1 MQSRS
6 RKYARKAASALIC
19 AAAILAGCH
28 GNPNTS
34 GYGIAWVSLTDE
46 PGDYTSY
53 VVTID
58 SVTLTRSDGV
68 VITAVG
74 TPEVVDFTQV
84 HNIAELWSSGAVP
97 IGTYV
102 SATITVDYTA
112 VAISVLY
119 NGIPTAATVLD
130 ATTELA
136 PTTYAVTLN
145 FDPQNQ
151 PTVTPTYASTSAQLL
166 AIDFNLA
173 ASGWVDFTKA
183 GPVAFVRPFFTI
195 GHLPDDTKL
204 IRVRG
209 PLINSSTDVQTYTVY
224 IRPFY
229 DEANNIG
236 TVTLFSQP
244 NTVYTLNGNTYLG
257 SNGLA
262 QLAVLSAGTTMT
274 AGFTT
279 FQPDYNPLNGAYAGR
294 FNLAYV
300 VAGSTLE
307 DIYTEGITGEVIA
320 RDGNTL
326 TLQGSTLI
334 LNADDTFAYEVT
346 NCNVLLGSGTIV
358 TADDNSALTKL
369 TSDSVAVGQHITARG
384 IYNLTSTGSCG
395 LATLGEAVEL
405 DSTGTTSENTGSV
418 RLQSTKLWGPL
429 VTSAAGS
436 LVMDLQTID
445 NYPVSLFNFAGN
457 GSTPAHNPVPATFSV
472 TTPGLSLPAGTAIG
486 DPIWVDGVSTAFGAA
501 PPDFRAFALNNES
514 SVQVAGGQLDGGAST
529 APGIGLCGI
538 GSQVCEPASLQIV
551 WRGTDAD
558 PFETITDT
566 GFSLKLDD
574 PNLLTYVVRIGPE
587 SIDVKTLP
595 SSPLIVPTILPVTQ
609 TFAPR
614 YAWGVPATATV
625 TSTSTT
631 ASTTA
636 LEVASAFDVFI
647 TGILK
652 TISTTNPALQFQAT
666 GLYNRTNNTF
676 TATSTNFVL

>member
-1 MQSRS
+1 MQPRS
-6 RKYARKAASALIC
+6 RNYARKVASALIC

-58 SVTLTRSDGV
+58 SVSLTRSDGY
-68 VITAVG
+68 VIDAVG
-74 TPEVVDFTQV
+74 TNEIVDFTQV
-84 HNIAELWSSGAVP
+84 HNIAELWSSGAIP
-97 IGTYV
+97 TGTYV
-102 SATITVDYTA
+102 SATITVDYSA
-112 VAISVLY
+112 AAIAVLY
-119 NGIPTAATVLD
+119 KGVPTSVASVRDAATG
-130 ATTELA
+130 TA
-136 PTTYAVTLN
+136 PTTYAVTVN
-145 FDPQNQ
+145 FDPQNL
-151 PTVTPTYASTSAQLL
+151 PTVTPTYASTSAQLF

-173 ASGWVDFTKA
+173 ASGWVDFTKD

-244 NTVYTLNGNTYLG
+244 NTVYTLNGSTYIG
-257 SNGLA
+257 KDGLA
-262 QLAVLSAGTTMT
+262 QLSVLSAGTTMT

-307 DIYTEGITGEVIA
+307 DIYTEGISGEVIA

-326 TLQGSTLI
+326 TLQGSTLF
-334 LNADDTFAYEVT
+334 LNTEDTFAYQVANT
-346 NCNVLLGSGTIV
+346 QVLLGPETVV

-369 TSDSVAVGQHITARG
+369 TPGAVAVGQRIWARG
-384 IYNLTSTGSCG
+384 VCDTALCTNSNGTVVI
-395 LATLGEAVEL
+395 
-405 DSTGTTSENTGSV
+405 DSTGTSSENTGSV
-418 RLQSTKLWGPL
+418 RLLSTKLWGQL
-429 VTSAAGS
+429 VSSTAGS
-436 LVMDLQTID
+436 LEMDLQTID
-445 NYPVSLFNFAGN
+445 NYPVSLFNFTGN
-457 GSTPAHNPVPATFSV
+457 GSTAAQKPVPATFSV
-472 TTPGLSLPAGTAIG
+472 ATPGLSLPAGTAIG
-486 DPIWVDGVSTAFGAA
+486 DPIWVDGLATAFGAA
-501 PPDFRAFALNNES
+501 PPDFRAFAVNNES
-514 SVQVAGGQLDGGAST
+514 SVQVAGAQLDGGAST
-529 APGIGLCGI
+529 APGNGICGI
-538 GSQVCEPASLQIV
+538 GSQVCEPASLQVV
-551 WRGTDAD
+551 WRGTDAS
-558 PFETITDT
+558 PFESIDDA
-566 GFSLKLDD
+566 GFSIKLDD
-574 PNLLTYVVRIGPE
+574 ASLFTYVVRIGPE
-587 SIDVKTLP
+587 SIDVKTLS
-595 SSPLIVPTILPVTQ
+595 SSPRIVPTSLPNTQ

-614 YAWGVPATATV
+614 YAWGVPSTAT
-625 TSTSTT
+625 TTAASTT

-636 LEVASAFDVFI
+636 LYVASAFDVFI

-666 GLYNRTNNTF
+666 GLYDRSTNTF

>member
-1 MQSRS
+1 V
-6 RKYARKAASALIC
+6 SALIC

-68 VITAVG
+68 VVDAVG

-84 HNIAELWSSGAVP
+84 HNIAELWSSGAIP
-97 IGTYV
+97 TGTYV
-102 SATITVDYTA
+102 SATITVDYTE

-119 NGIPTAATVLD
+119 NGVPTAVTVLD
-130 ATTELA
+130 AATELA
-136 PTTYAVTLN
+136 PTTYAVTVN

-151 PTVTPTYASTSAQLL
+151 PTVTPTYASTSAQLF

-173 ASGWVDFTKA
+173 ASGWVDFTKS

-244 NTVYTLNGNTYLG
+244 NTVYTLNGNTYVG
-257 SNGLA
+257 SKGLA
-262 QLAVLSAGTTMT
+262 QLAILSAGTTMT

-307 DIYTEGITGEVIA
+307 DIYTEGISGEVIA

-326 TLQGSTLI
+326 TLQGSTLF
-334 LNADDTFAYEVT
+334 LNTEDTFAYQVANT
-346 NCNVLLGSGTIV
+346 QVLLGPGTIV
-358 TADDNSALTKL
+358 TADDNSALTEL
-369 TSDSVAVGQHITARG
+369 TPNAVAVGQRITARG
-384 IYNLTSTGSCG
+384 VCDTALCTNSDGTVVI
-395 LATLGEAVEL
+395 
-405 DSTGTTSENTGSV
+405 DSTGTSSENTGSV
-418 RLQSTKLWGPL
+418 RLQSTELWGPL

-436 LVMDLQTID
+436 LAMDLQTID

-472 TTPGLSLPAGTAIG
+472 TTAGLSLPAGTAIG

-529 APGIGLCGI
+529 APGIGICGI
-538 GSQVCEPASLQIV
+538 GSQVCEPASLQII
-551 WRGTDAD
+551 WRGTDAY
-558 PFETITDT
+558 PFETIADA

-574 PNLLTYVVRIGPE
+574 PDLLTYVVRIGPE

-595 SSPLIVPTILPVTQ
+595 SSPLIVPTPLPVTQ

-614 YAWGVPATATV
+614 YAWGVPSTATV
-625 TSTSTT
+625 TSASTA

-666 GLYNRTNNTF
+666 GLYDRSTNTF

>member
-1 MQSRS
+1 V
-6 RKYARKAASALIC
+6 SALTC

-58 SVTLTRSDGV
+58 SVTLTRSDGAV
-68 VITAVG
+68 VTAVG
-74 TPEVVDFTQV
+74 TPEVVDFTTV
-84 HNIAELWSSGAVP
+84 HNIAELWSSGAIP

-112 VAISVLY
+112 AAISVLY
-119 NGIPTAATVLD
+119 NGVPTAVESILD
-130 ATTELA
+130 AATKTA
-136 PTTYAVTLN
+136 PTTYAVTVN
-145 FDPQNQ
+145 FDPLNQ
-151 PTVTPTYASTSAQLL
+151 PTVTPTFASTSAQLF

-173 ASGWVDFTKA
+173 ASGWVDFTKT
-183 GPVAFVRPFFTI
+183 GPIALVRPFFTI

-244 NTVYTLNGNTYLG
+244 NTLYTLNGNTYVG
-257 SNGLA
+257 TAGLA
-262 QLAVLSAGTTMT
+262 ALSVLSAGTTMT

-307 DIYTEGITGEVIA
+307 DVYTDGITGEVIA
-320 RDGNTL
+320 RDGNVV

-334 LNADDTFAYEVT
+334 LNTEDTFSYEIADT
-346 NCNVLLGSGTIV
+346 QVLLGPGTIV
-358 TADDNSALTKL
+358 TADDNSALTRL
-369 TSDSVAVGQHITARG
+369 SSDAVAVGEHITARG
-384 IYNLTSTGSCG
+384 IYSILTDGTYQ
-395 LATLGEAVEL
+395 L

-418 RLQSTKLWGPL
+418 RLISTQLWGQL
-429 VTSAAGS
+429 VSSAAGS
-436 LVMDLQTID
+436 LEMDLQTID
-445 NYPVSLFNFAGN
+445 NFPVSLFKFAGN
-457 GSTPAHNPVPATFSV
+457 GSTAAQNPVPATFSV
-472 TTPGLSLPAGTAIG
+472 TAPGLSLPSGTAIG
-486 DPIWVDGVSTAFGAA
+486 DPIWVNGVSTVFGTA

-514 SVQVAGGQLDGGAST
+514 SVQVAGAQLDGGAST
-529 APGIGLCGI
+529 APGIGICGI
-538 GSQVCEPASLQIV
+538 GSQVCEPASLIVV
-551 WRGTDAD
+551 WRGSAD
-558 PFETITDT
+558 PFETIADA
-566 GFSLKLDD
+566 GFSFKLDD
-574 PNLLTYVVRIGPE
+574 PSLLTYVVRIGPE
-587 SIDVKTLP
+587 SIDVKTLS
-595 SSPLIVPTILPVTQ
+595 SSPRIVPTPLPATQ

-614 YAWGVPATATV
+614 YAWGVTATAT
-625 TSTSTT
+625 TT
-631 ASTTA
+631 AASTTA
-636 LEVASAFDVFI
+636 ATTALEIASSFPPFI
-647 TGILK
+647 TGILE
-652 TISTTNPALQFQAT
+652 TISTTNLALQFQAT
-666 GLYNRTNNTF
+666 GLYDRSTNTF

>member
-1 MQSRS
+1 V
-6 RKYARKAASALIC
+6 SALIC

-34 GYGIAWVSLTDE
+34 GYGIAWISLTDE

-53 VVTID
+53 VVTVD
-58 SVTLTRSDGV
+58 SVTLTRSDGYV
-68 VITAVG
+68 ATAVG
-74 TPEVVDFTQV
+74 TPEVIDFTQV

-97 IGTYV
+97 TGTYV

-112 VAISVLY
+112 AAISVLY
-119 NGIPTAATVLD
+119 NGVPTAVTAILDTATNV
-130 ATTELA
+130 A
-136 PTTYAVTLN
+136 PTTYAVTVN

-151 PTVTPTYASTSAQLL
+151 PTVTPTYASTSALL
-166 AIDFNLA
+166 FAIDFNLA
-173 ASGWVDFTKA
+173 ASGWVDFTKE
-183 GPVAFVRPFFTI
+183 GPIAFVRPFFTI
-195 GHLPDDTKL
+195 GHFPDDTKL

-209 PLINSSTDVQTYTVY
+209 PLINSSIDVQTYTVY

-236 TVTLFSQP
+236 TVTMFSQP

-257 SNGLA
+257 SKGLGA
-262 QLAVLSAGTTMT
+262 LSVLSAGTTMT

-307 DIYTEGITGEVIA
+307 DIYTEGISGEVIA
-320 RDGNTL
+320 RDGNTV
-326 TLQGSTLI
+326 TLQGSTLF
-334 LNADDTFAYEVT
+334 LNTADTFAFEVANT
-346 NCNVLLGSGTIV
+346 QVLLGPGTIV
-358 TADDNSALTKL
+358 TADDNSALTGL
-369 TSDSVAVGQHITARG
+369 TPDAVAVGQRIAARG
-384 IYNLTSTGSCG
+384 LYNVLTDGT
-395 LATLGEAVEL
+395 VEI
-405 DSTGTTSENTGSV
+405 DSTGTTSDNTGSV
-418 RLQSTKLWGPL
+418 RLLSTELWGQL
-429 VTSAAGS
+429 VSSAAGS
-436 LVMDLQTID
+436 LEMNLQTID
-445 NYPVSLFNFAGN
+445 NYPVSLFKFAGN
-457 GSTPAHNPVPATFSV
+457 GSTAAQTPVAATFSV

-514 SVQVAGGQLDGGAST
+514 SVQVAGAQLDGGAST
-529 APGIGLCGI
+529 APGIGICGI
-538 GSQVCEPASLQIV
+538 GSQVCEPASLQII

-558 PFETITDT
+558 PFETATDA
-566 GFSLKLDD
+566 GLSFKLDD
-574 PNLLTYVVRIGPE
+574 PSLLTYVVRIGPE
-587 SIDVKTLP
+587 SIDVKTLS
-595 SSPLIVPTILPVTQ
+595 SSPNIVPTSLPVTQ

-614 YAWGVPATATV
+614 FAWGVPSTSTV
-625 TSTSTT
+625 TAASTT

-636 LEVASAFDVFI
+636 LSVASAFDVFI

-666 GLYNRTNNTF
+666 GLYDRSTNTF
-676 TATSTNFVL
+676 TATSANFVL

>member
-1 MQSRS
+1 V
-6 RKYARKAASALIC
+6 SALIC

-58 SVTLTRSDGV
+58 SVTLTRSDGAV
-68 VITAVG
+68 VTAVG
-74 TPEVVDFTQV
+74 TPELIDFTQV
-84 HNIAELWSSGAVP
+84 HNIAELWSSGAIP
-97 IGTYV
+97 TGTYV

-112 VAISVLY
+112 AAISILY
-119 NGIPTAATVLD
+119 NGVPRAVTSVLD
-130 ATTELA
+130 AATGSP
-136 PTTYAVTLN
+136 PTTYAVTVN

-151 PTVTPTYASTSAQLL
+151 PTVTPTYASTSALL
-166 AIDFNLA
+166 FAIDFNLA
-173 ASGWVDFTKA
+173 ASGWVDFTKN
-183 GPVAFVRPFFTI
+183 GPTAFVRPFFTI

-244 NTVYTLNGNTYLG
+244 NTVYTLNGNTYIG
-257 SNGLA
+257 SKGLA
-262 QLAVLSAGTTMT
+262 QLSVLSAGTTMT

-307 DIYTEGITGEVIA
+307 DVYTEGMTGEVIA
-320 RDGNTL
+320 RDGDTV

-334 LNADDTFAYEVT
+334 LNTDDTFAYQVANT
-346 NCNVLLGSGTIV
+346 QVLLGPGTIV
-358 TADDNSALTKL
+358 TADDNSVLTGL
-369 TSDSVAVGQHITARG
+369 TLNSDAVAVGQRITARG
-384 IYNLTSTGSCG
+384 VCDT
-395 LATLGEAVEL
+395 ATCTNSNGTVVL
-405 DSTGTTSENTGSV
+405 DATGTSSENTGSV
-418 RLQSTKLWGPL
+418 RLLSTELWGQL
-429 VTSAAGS
+429 VSSAAGS
-436 LVMDLQTID
+436 LEMDLQTID
-445 NYPVSLFNFAGN
+445 NYPVGLFNFAGN
-457 GSTPAHNPVPATFSV
+457 GSTAAQKPVPAAFSV
-472 TTPGLSLPAGTAIG
+472 STPGLSLPAATAIG
-486 DPIWVDGVSTAFGAA
+486 DPIWVDGVSTVFGTA

-514 SVQVAGGQLDGGAST
+514 SVQVAGAQLDGGAST
-529 APGIGLCGI
+529 APGIGICGT
-538 GSQVCEPASLQIV
+538 GSQVCEPASLQII
-551 WRGTDAD
+551 WRGADAN
-558 PFETITDT
+558 PFETIADA
-566 GFSLKLDD
+566 GFSVKLDD
-574 PNLLTYVVRIGPE
+574 PSLFSYVVRIGPE
-587 SIDVKTLP
+587 SIDVKTL
-595 SSPLIVPTILPVTQ
+595 SSTPRIVPTPLPVTQ
-609 TFAPR
+609 AFAPR
-614 YAWGVPATATV
+614 FAWGVPSTATT

-636 LEVASAFDVFI
+636 LYVASAFDVFI

-666 GLYNRTNNTF
+666 GLYDRSTNTF